1 MSDHKFDRL
10 LSDIRNE
17 HVDDQVVSRAGERV
31 LSSLSGSAAA
41 ELSTH
46 MLRSCE
52 DFQTLI
58 PAYVDKNLAEGRR
71 LLLEDHVHQCVACRH
86 AVEQARS
93 GGLNA
98 ARRPA
103 RQPAWGIALQ
113 AQAAPRGFPAWRFGM
128 SAAAA
133 VLVAISAF

>member
-17 HVDDQVVSRAGERV
+17 KVDDRVVSQAGDRV
-31 LSSLSGSAAA
+31 WSSITGPSAA

-52 DFQTLI
+52 DFQTLV
-58 PAYVDKNLAEGRR
+58 PAYLDKSLPEARR
-71 LLLEDHVHQCVACRH
+71 LLFEDHVHQCVACRH

-93 GGLNA
+93 GDLTRQSVRHDSRLGALCCK
-98 ARRPA
+98 RRPS
-103 RQPAWGIALQ
+103 RDGFR
-113 AQAAPRGFPAWRFGM
+113 RGDGP
-128 SAAAA
+128 
-133 VLVAISAF
+133 